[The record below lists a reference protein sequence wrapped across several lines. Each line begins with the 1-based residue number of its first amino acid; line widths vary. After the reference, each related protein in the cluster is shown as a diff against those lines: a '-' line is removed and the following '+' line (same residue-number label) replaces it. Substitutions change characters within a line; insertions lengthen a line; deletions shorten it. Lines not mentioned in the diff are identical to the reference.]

1 MENFGKI
8 YINCLINF
16 KLMAFNLISTSL
28 IAVALAMDAFS
39 VSMTKGFT
47 QKNITPAQILYYGL
61 FFGGF
66 QALMPILGYFFGNFI
81 STFIASLASV
91 VGFVLLLAIG
101 LNMIRESLSDDDEDI
116 ADNFSFKEV
125 TLLAIATSIDAF
137 AVGIT
142 IALINDPLWISAA
155 IIGIVAFAFSVVGI
169 FIGKKIGDYVGNRF
183 QILGGV
189 ILILIGFKIL
199 LGF

>member
-1 MENFGKI
+1 MS
-8 YINCLINF
+8 
-16 KLMAFNLISTSL
+16 FNIISIFL
-28 IAVALAMDAFS
+28 VAVALAMDAFS

-47 QKNITPAQILYYGL
+47 QKDLKNSQILYYGL

-66 QALMPILGYFFGNFI
+66 QALMPILGYFCGNV
-81 STFIASLASV
+81 IASIVEALASII
-91 VGFVLLLAIG
+91 GFILLLLIG
-101 LNMIRESLSDDDEDI
+101 FNMIRESLSSDDDEISDE
-116 ADNFSFKEV
+116 FSFREV

-142 IALINDPLWISAA
+142 IALLKDPILISSA
-155 IIGIVAFAFSVVGI
+155 IIGIVAFAFSIAGI
-169 FIGKKIGDYVGNRF
+169 FIGRKIGDYVGDKF

>member
-1 MENFGKI
+1 MS
-8 YINCLINF
+8 
-16 KLMAFNLISTSL
+16 FNIISTFL

-47 QKNITPAQILYYGL
+47 QKQLTKSQILYYGL

-66 QALMPILGYFFGNFI
+66 QALMPILGYFCGNV
-81 STFIASLASV
+81 IASIVQSLAPII
-91 VGFVLLLAIG
+91 GFILLLAIG
-101 LNMIRESLSDDDEDI
+101 LNMIRESLTGDDEEITDY
-116 ADNFSFKEV
+116 FSFSEV

-142 IALINDPLWISAA
+142 IALLKDPILISSA
-155 IIGIVAFAFSVVGI
+155 IIGIVAFLFSIAGI
-169 FIGKKIGDYVGNRF
+169 FIGKKLGNYVGDKF

-189 ILILIGFKIL
+189 ILILIGIKIL

>member
-1 MENFGKI
+1 MS
-8 YINCLINF
+8 Y
-16 KLMAFNLISTSL
+16 NLISIFL
-28 IAVALAMDAFS
+28 VAVALAMDAFS

-47 QKNITPAQILYYGL
+47 QKHLTKSQILYYGL

-66 QALMPILGYFFGNFI
+66 QCIMPIFGYFCGNV
-81 STFIASLASV
+81 IASIVKSLAPI

-101 LNMIRESLSDDDEDI
+101 LNMIRESLSGEDDEITDE
-116 ADNFSFKEV
+116 FSFKEV

-142 IALINDPLWISAA
+142 IALIKDPIILSSI
-155 IIGIVAFAFSVVGI
+155 IIGIVAFLFSIVGI
-169 FIGKKIGDYVGNRF
+169 YLGKKLGNYVGDKF

-189 ILILIGFKIL
+189 ILILIGVKIL

>member
-1 MENFGKI
+1 MS
-8 YINCLINF
+8 
-16 KLMAFNLISTSL
+16 FNIISTFL

-47 QKNITPAQILYYGL
+47 QKDLTNSQILYYGL

-66 QALMPILGYFFGNFI
+66 QALMPILGYFCGNV
-81 STFIASLASV
+81 IASLVESLAPI
-91 VGFVLLLAIG
+91 VGFILLLAIG
-101 LNMIRESLSDDDEDI
+101 LNMIRESLSSGDEEIKDY
-116 ADNFSFKEV
+116 FSFKEV

-142 IALINDPLWISAA
+142 IALINDPILISSA
-155 IIGIVAFAFSVVGI
+155 IIGIVAFIFSIAGI
-169 FIGKKIGDYVGNRF
+169 FIGKKLGDYVGDKF

-189 ILILIGFKIL
+189 ILILIGIKIL

>member
-1 MENFGKI
+1 MS
-8 YINCLINF
+8 
-16 KLMAFNLISTSL
+16 FNIISTFL

-47 QKNITPAQILYYGL
+47 QKHLTKSQILYYGL

-66 QALMPILGYFFGNFI
+66 QFFMPILGYYCGNV
-81 STFIASLASV
+81 IASIVEALAPI
-91 VGFVLLLAIG
+91 VGFVLLLIIG
-101 LNMIRESLSDDDEDI
+101 LNMIRESLSSDDEEINDY
-116 ADNFSFKEV
+116 FSFKEV

-142 IALINDPLWISAA
+142 IALIKDPILISSF
-155 IIGIVAFAFSVVGI
+155 IIGVVAFAFSVAGI
-169 FIGKKIGDYVGNRF
+169 FIGKKLGNYVGDKF

-189 ILILIGFKIL
+189 ILILIGIKIL
-199 LGF
+199 LGL

>member
-1 MENFGKI
+1 MS
-8 YINCLINF
+8 
-16 KLMAFNLISTSL
+16 FNLISISL

-47 QKNITPAQILYYGL
+47 QKDLKNSEILYYGL

-66 QALMPILGYFFGNFI
+66 QALMPILGYFCGNA
-81 STFIASLASV
+81 IASIVEALASV
-91 VGFVLLLAIG
+91 IGFILLLAIG
-101 LNMIRESLSDDDEDI
+101 LNMIRESLSSDDDDEVSDE
-116 ADNFSFKEV
+116 FSFREV
-125 TLLAIATSIDAF
+125 ILLAIATSIDAF

-142 IALINDPLWISAA
+142 IALLKDPILISAA
-155 IIGIVAFAFSVVGI
+155 IIGVVAFAFSIAGI
-169 FIGKKIGDYVGNRF
+169 YIGKRIGVYVGDKF

-189 ILILIGFKIL
+189 ILILIGIKIL